1 MVIKM
6 SKKKVNR
13 QRKLRRK
20 ERGLKP
26 KTPDYI
32 IKIREKRKMKE
43 LKEMTF
49 EELEKKIFN

>member
-1 MVIKM
+1 M
-6 SKKKVNR
+6 SKKKIKR

-26 KTPDYI
+26 KTPDYVV
-32 IKIREKRKMKE
+32 KAREKRKKKE

-49 EELEKKIFN
+49 EELEKRIFN